1 LGISFDRT
9 NALCGAIFIAFGAFF
24 AIQALGMEIGT
35 AFRMGP
41 GFFPLGLAGILI
53 LLGLMIIIQ
62 ATRVQGEP
70 VGPIA
75 WRGALLILP
84 APIIF
89 GLTVRGLGFVP
100 AVFITALVASFAS
113 IKMRPSRGLIIAIAI
128 TAFATIVFSYAL
140 GLPIRRFGPWLAFT
154 GLS

>member
-1 LGISFDRT
+1 MGISFDRT
-9 NALCGAIFIAFGAFF
+9 NVLCGAIFVAFGAFF

-53 LLGLMIIIQ
+53 LLGLIIIIQ

-84 APIIF
+84 APIVF

-100 AVFITALVASFAS
+100 AVFITAFGRHSASSAPEGGMPVSRYFQRS
-113 IKMRPSRGLIIAIAI
+113 IRSLRAR
-128 TAFATIVFSYAL
+128 ATM
-140 GLPIRRFGPWLAFT
+140 PIRRWRLLPRPKRV
-154 GLS
+154 